1 MRDIIIANSK
11 CYSLTETIGYTHEL
25 KDRCEEGEFPQWTY
39 ENILA
44 VLIDLKYL
52 VEYDLDDFIPNPY
65 TGVLFP
71 LDLWLREFGIEDRTV
86 LYFSGDTSVGTFTI
100 DDDDSSWG
108 SISSEDERE
117 LILRAR
123 ALADMREAEYI
134 SDEESLHGVRVL
146 SKLDDE
152 DARLND

>member
-1 MRDIIIANSK
+1 MAIMRDIIVAGSK
-11 CYSLTETIGYTHEL
+11 CYNLTETIGYIHEL

-71 LDLWLREFGIEDRTV
+71 LDLWLREFGIEDQTI
-86 LYFSGDTSVGTFTI
+86 LYFSGDTSVGTF
-100 DDDDSSWG
+100 
-108 SISSEDERE
+108 SITDENFTLDEEECISPEEEEE
-117 LILRAR
+117 LVLRAR
-123 ALADMREAEYI
+123 ALADLTNMVD
-134 SDEESLHGVRVL
+134 SDEE
-146 SKLDDE
+146 
-152 DARLND
+152 